1 MTQEIQTKDRLSVDG
16 LANNIQEMQRSTRM
30 TSFFKRILFKKLKG
44 LKTGELTI
52 VDGSEIHV
60 FGAPKS
66 ELKATLTVS
75 SQEFYVFLGSG
86 GTNGAAEAFTAG
98 YWSADNLVQL
108 IQLIIRNKKTMEG
121 LESGLAR
128 LTNPITK
135 IIHRLRQNTLKGSKS
150 NILAHYDLSN
160 DFYKLWLDSTMTYS
174 SGIFLNKKSSML
186 DASVEKLDRLCRKLN
201 LNSSDHVLEI
211 GTGWGSF
218 ATHAAKNYG
227 CKVTTTTISDNQFKY
242 VAELISKENL
252 DNQITL
258 LNKDYRELEGVF
270 DKVVSIEMIE
280 AVGADFVPGF
290 FEKAS
295 SLLKTNGLMALQGIT
310 YNDPDFN
317 AYKNSVDFIRKYIFP
332 GSCLISLSQVEKAIK
347 EKTDLIMVDSEDIT
361 LHYARTLEIWRKD
374 FENVLPQVR
383 ELGFSDPFI
392 RIWVFYLV
400 YCEAGFLE
408 NLIGDF
414 QFIFAKPDLKNIKIT
429 H

>member
-52 VDGSEIHV
+52 IDGSEIHV
-60 FGAPKS
+60 FGIPKS

-98 YWSADNLVQL
+98 YWSADNLVEL
-108 IQLIIRNKKTMEG
+108 IQIIIRNKKTMEG

-186 DASVEKLDRLCRKLN
+186 DASLEKLDRLCRKLN

-227 CKVTTTTISDNQFKY
+227 CKVTTTTISDNQFNY

-252 DNQITL
+252 DNKITL

-280 AVGADFVPGF
+280 AVGSDFVPGF

-295 SLLKTNGLMALQGIT
+295 SLLKKNGLMALQGIT

-347 EKTDLIMVDSEDIT
+347 DKTDLIMVDSEDIT

-414 QFIFAKPDLKNIKIT
+414 QFIFAKPDSKNIKIT

>member
-52 VDGSEIHV
+52 IDGSEIHV
-60 FGAPKS
+60 FGIPKS

-98 YWSADNLVQL
+98 YWSADNLVEL
-108 IQLIIRNKKTMEG
+108 IQIIIRNKKTMEG

-227 CKVTTTTISDNQFKY
+227 CKVTTTTISDNQFNY

-252 DNQITL
+252 DNKITL

-280 AVGADFVPGF
+280 AVGSDFVPGF

-295 SLLKTNGLMALQGIT
+295 SLLKKNGLMALQGIT

-332 GSCLISLSQVEKAIK
+332 GSCLISMSQVEKAIK
-347 EKTDLIMVDSEDIT
+347 DKTDLIMVDSEDIT

-414 QFIFAKPDLKNIKIT
+414 QFIFAKPDSKNIKIT

>member
-30 TSFFKRILFKKLKG
+30 TSFFKKILFKKLKG

-60 FGAPKS
+60 FGIPKS

-98 YWSADNLVQL
+98 YWSADNLVEL
-108 IQLIIRNKKTMEG
+108 IQIIIRNKKTMEG

-227 CKVTTTTISDNQFKY
+227 CKVTTTTISDNQFNY

-252 DNQITL
+252 DNKITL

-280 AVGADFVPGF
+280 AVGSDFVPGF

-295 SLLKTNGLMALQGIT
+295 SLLKKNGLMALQGIT

-347 EKTDLIMVDSEDIT
+347 DKTDLIMVDSEDIT

-414 QFIFAKPDLKNIKIT
+414 QFIFAKPDSKNIKIT

>member
-16 LANNIQEMQRSTRM
+16 LANNIQEIQRSTRM
-30 TSFFKRILFKKLKG
+30 TSFFKRTLFKKLKG

-52 VDGSEIHV
+52 IDGSEIHV
-60 FGAPKS
+60 FGILKS
-66 ELKATLTVS
+66 EFKATLTVS

-98 YWSADNLVQL
+98 YWSADNLVEL
-108 IQLIIRNKKTMEG
+108 IQIIIRNKKTMEG

-227 CKVTTTTISDNQFKY
+227 CKVTTTTISDNQFNY

-252 DNQITL
+252 DNKITL

-270 DKVVSIEMIE
+270 DKIVSIEMIE
-280 AVGADFVPGF
+280 AVGSDFVPGF

-295 SLLKTNGLMALQGIT
+295 SLLKKNGLMALQGIT

-317 AYKNSVDFIRKYIFP
+317 AYKSSVDFIRKYIFP

-347 EKTDLIMVDSEDIT
+347 DKTDLIMVDSEDIT

-414 QFIFAKPDLKNIKIT
+414 QFIFAKPDSKNIKIK

>member
-16 LANNIQEMQRSTRM
+16 LANNIQEIQRSTRM

-52 VDGSEIHV
+52 IDGSEIHV
-60 FGAPKS
+60 FGIPKS

-108 IQLIIRNKKTMEG
+108 IQIIIRNKKTMEG

-227 CKVTTTTISDNQFKY
+227 CKVTTTTISDNQFNY

-252 DNQITL
+252 DNKITL

-280 AVGADFVPGF
+280 AVGSDFVPGF

-295 SLLKTNGLMALQGIT
+295 SLLKKNGLMALQGIT

-347 EKTDLIMVDSEDIT
+347 DKTDLIMVDSEDIT

-414 QFIFAKPDLKNIKIT
+414 QFIFAKPDSKNIKIT

>member
-1 MTQEIQTKDRLSVDG
+1 MTQEIQTKDRLSVDA

-52 VDGSEIHV
+52 IDGSEIHV
-60 FGAPKS
+60 FGIPKS

-98 YWSADNLVQL
+98 YWSADNLVEL
-108 IQLIIRNKKTMEG
+108 IQIIIRNKKTMEG

-227 CKVTTTTISDNQFKY
+227 CKVTTTTISDNQFNY

-252 DNQITL
+252 DNKITL

-280 AVGADFVPGF
+280 AVGSDFVPGF

-295 SLLKTNGLMALQGIT
+295 SLLKKNGLMALQGIT

-332 GSCLISLSQVEKAIK
+332 GSCLISMSQVEKAIK
-347 EKTDLIMVDSEDIT
+347 DKTDLIMVDSEDIT

-392 RIWVFYLV
+392 RIWAFYLV

-414 QFIFAKPDLKNIKIT
+414 QFIFAKPDSKNIKIT

>member
-16 LANNIQEMQRSTRM
+16 LANNMQEMQRSTRM

-52 VDGSEIHV
+52 IDGSEIHV
-60 FGAPKS
+60 FGIPKS

-98 YWSADNLVQL
+98 YWSADNLVEL
-108 IQLIIRNKKTMEG
+108 IQIIIRNKKTMEG

-227 CKVTTTTISDNQFKY
+227 CKVTTTTISDNQFNY

-252 DNQITL
+252 DNKITL

-280 AVGADFVPGF
+280 AVGSDFVPGF

-295 SLLKTNGLMALQGIT
+295 SLLKKNGLMALQGIT

-347 EKTDLIMVDSEDIT
+347 DKTDLIMVDSEDIT

-414 QFIFAKPDLKNIKIT
+414 QFIFAKPDSKNIKIT

>member
-52 VDGSEIHV
+52 IDGSEIHV
-60 FGAPKS
+60 FGIPKS

-98 YWSADNLVQL
+98 YWSADNLVEL
-108 IQLIIRNKKTMEG
+108 IQIIIRNKKTMEG

-227 CKVTTTTISDNQFKY
+227 CKVTTTTISDNQFNY

-252 DNQITL
+252 DNKITL

-280 AVGADFVPGF
+280 AVGSDFVPGF

-295 SLLKTNGLMALQGIT
+295 SLLKKNGLMALQGIT

-347 EKTDLIMVDSEDIT
+347 DKTDLIMVDSEDIT

>member
-16 LANNIQEMQRSTRM
+16 LVNNIQEMQRSTRM

-52 VDGSEIHV
+52 IDGSETHV
-60 FGAPKS
+60 FGIPKS

-98 YWSADNLVQL
+98 YWTSDNLVQL
-108 IQLIIRNKKTMEG
+108 IQVIIRNKKTMEG
-121 LESGLAR
+121 LESGFAR

-174 SGIFLNKKSSML
+174 SGIFLNKKSCMH
-186 DASVEKLDRLCRKLN
+186 DASVEKLDRLCRKLS
-201 LNSSDHVLEI
+201 LNSGDHVLEI

-227 CKVTTTTISDNQFKY
+227 CKVTTTTISDNQFNY

-252 DNQITL
+252 DNKITL
-258 LNKDYRELEGVF
+258 LNKDYRELEGTF

-280 AVGADFVPGF
+280 AVGSDFVPGF

-295 SLLKTNGLMALQGIT
+295 SLLKKNGLMALQGIT

-332 GSCLISLSQVEKAIK
+332 GSCLISVSQVEKAIK
-347 EKTDLIMVDSEDIT
+347 EKTDLTMVDSEDIT

-383 ELGFSDPFI
+383 DLGFSDPFI

-414 QFIFAKPDLKNIKIT
+414 QFIFAKPDSKNTKIT
-429 H
+429 Y

>member
-1 MTQEIQTKDRLSVDG
+1 MTQEIQTKDRLSVDD

-52 VDGSEIHV
+52 IDGSEIHV
-60 FGAPKS
+60 FGIPKS

-98 YWSADNLVQL
+98 YWSADNLVEL
-108 IQLIIRNKKTMEG
+108 IQIIIRNKKTMEG

-227 CKVTTTTISDNQFKY
+227 CKVTTTTISDNQFNY

-252 DNQITL
+252 DNKITL

-280 AVGADFVPGF
+280 AVGSDFVPGF

-295 SLLKTNGLMALQGIT
+295 SLLKKNGLMALQGIT

-347 EKTDLIMVDSEDIT
+347 DKTDLIMVDSEDIT

-414 QFIFAKPDLKNIKIT
+414 QFIFAKPDSKNIKIT

>member
-30 TSFFKRILFKKLKG
+30 TSFFKRILFKKLKS

-52 VDGSEIHV
+52 IDGSEIHV
-60 FGAPKS
+60 FGIPKS

-98 YWSADNLVQL
+98 YWSADNLVEL
-108 IQLIIRNKKTMEG
+108 IQIIIRNKKTMEG

-227 CKVTTTTISDNQFKY
+227 CKVTTTTISDNQFNY

-252 DNQITL
+252 DNKITL

-270 DKVVSIEMIE
+270 DKVISIEMIE
-280 AVGADFVPGF
+280 AVGSDFVPGF

-295 SLLKTNGLMALQGIT
+295 SLLKKNGLMALQGIT
-310 YNDPDFN
+310 YNDSDFN

-347 EKTDLIMVDSEDIT
+347 DKTDLIMVDSEDIT

-414 QFIFAKPDLKNIKIT
+414 QFIFAKPDSKNIKIT

>member
-52 VDGSEIHV
+52 IDGSETHV
-60 FGAPKS
+60 FGIPKS

-98 YWSADNLVQL
+98 YWTSDNLVQL
-108 IQLIIRNKKTMEG
+108 IQVIIRNKKTMEG

-174 SGIFLNKKSSML
+174 SGIFLNKGASMK
-186 DASVEKLDRLCRKLN
+186 DASVEKLDRFCRKLK
-201 LNSSDHVLEI
+201 LSKEDSVLEI

-218 ATHAAKNYG
+218 AIHAAKNYG
-227 CKVTTTTISDNQFKY
+227 CKVTTTTISDSQFNY
-242 VAELISKENL
+242 AAELIKREGL
-252 DNQITL
+252 ENQITL
-258 LNKDYRELEGVF
+258 LNKDYRELEGSF
-270 DKVVSIEMIE
+270 DKVISIEMIE
-280 AVGADFVPGF
+280 AVGSEYVPGF

-295 SLLKTNGLMALQGIT
+295 SLLKQNGLMALQGIT
-310 YNDPDFN
+310 YNDPDFD

-332 GSCLISLSQVEKAIK
+332 GSCLVSMPQIKGAIK
-347 EKTDLIMVDSEDIT
+347 TKTDLALVDVEDIT
-361 LHYARTLEIWRKD
+361 RHYARTLEIWRED
-374 FENVLPQVR
+374 FKKVLPEVK
-383 ELGFSDPFI
+383 ELGFSESFI
-392 RIWVFYLV
+392 RIWEFYLI

-414 QFIFAKPDLKNIKIT
+414 QFIFAKPDAKDIQISY
-429 H
+429 

>member
-1 MTQEIQTKDRLSVDG
+1 MTQEIKTKDRLSVDG

-361 LHYARTLEIWRKD
+361 LHYARTLELWRKD

-392 RIWVFYLV
+392 RIWIFYLV

>member
-52 VDGSEIHV
+52 IDGSEIHV
-60 FGAPKS
+60 FGIPKS

-98 YWSADNLVQL
+98 YWSADNLVEL
-108 IQLIIRNKKTMEG
+108 IQIIIRNKKTMEG

-227 CKVTTTTISDNQFKY
+227 CKVTTTTISDNQFNY
-242 VAELISKENL
+242 VAALISKENL
-252 DNQITL
+252 DNKITL

-280 AVGADFVPGF
+280 AVGSDFVPGF

-295 SLLKTNGLMALQGIT
+295 SLLKKNGLMALQGIT

-347 EKTDLIMVDSEDIT
+347 DKTDLIMVDSEDIT

-414 QFIFAKPDLKNIKIT
+414 QFIFAKPDSKNIKIT

>member
-16 LANNIQEMQRSTRM
+16 LANNIQEIQRSTRM

-52 VDGSEIHV
+52 IDGSEIHV
-60 FGAPKS
+60 FGIPKS

-98 YWSADNLVQL
+98 YWSADNLVEL
-108 IQLIIRNKKTMEG
+108 IQIIIRNKKTMEG

-227 CKVTTTTISDNQFKY
+227 CKVTTTTISDNQFNY

-252 DNQITL
+252 DNKITL

-280 AVGADFVPGF
+280 AVGSDFVPGF

-295 SLLKTNGLMALQGIT
+295 SLLKKNGLMALQGIT

-347 EKTDLIMVDSEDIT
+347 DKTDLIMVDSEDIT

-414 QFIFAKPDLKNIKIT
+414 QFIFAKPDSKNIKIT

>member
-52 VDGSEIHV
+52 IDGSEIHV
-60 FGAPKS
+60 FGIPKS

-98 YWSADNLVQL
+98 YWSADNLVEL
-108 IQLIIRNKKTMEG
+108 IQIIIRNKKTMEG

-227 CKVTTTTISDNQFKY
+227 CKVTTTTISDNQFNY
-242 VAELISKENL
+242 VAELISKDNL
-252 DNQITL
+252 DNKITL

-280 AVGADFVPGF
+280 AVGSDFVPGF

-295 SLLKTNGLMALQGIT
+295 SLLKKNGLMALQGIT

-347 EKTDLIMVDSEDIT
+347 DKTDLIMVDSEDIT

-414 QFIFAKPDLKNIKIT
+414 QFIFAKPDSKNIKIT